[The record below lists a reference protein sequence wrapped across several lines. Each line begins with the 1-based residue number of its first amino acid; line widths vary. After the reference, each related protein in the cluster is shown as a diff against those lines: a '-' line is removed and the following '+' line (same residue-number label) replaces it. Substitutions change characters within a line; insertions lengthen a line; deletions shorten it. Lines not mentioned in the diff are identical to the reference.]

1 MKKIKKII
9 TASIAAL
16 TILSTASVT
25 ANAAW
30 KQNSTGWWY
39 TEGNT
44 WATGWRLINGNWYLF
59 DSNGYMKTGWQYNNG
74 NWYYLYSSGA
84 MAHSTTIDGY
94 YLNASGAWTNN
105 ATSSNSKAIKEGT
118 YKVGK
123 DIQAGEYLIKSTTGA
138 YYECNS
144 DSTGDYKSIIFNG
157 NISKGG
163 HEYITL
169 KEGECI
175 TLKRGE
181 MYTVVDAPSVIPTNG
196 LYANGMYKVGKD
208 IPAGEYLV
216 TSTDDTLSGYIA
228 VSTDSRHNV
237 KSIVTND
244 NFKGT
249 TYITVEDGQYLK
261 LSRAQ
266 IQK

>member
-94 YLNASGAWTNN
+94 YLNASGVWTTNT
-105 ATSSNSKAIKEGT
+105 TSSPSGAVNVLGFNS
-118 YKVGK
+118 
-123 DIQAGEYLIKSTTGA
+123 
-138 YYECNS
+138 
-144 DSTGDYKSIIFNG
+144 
-157 NISKGG
+157 
-163 HEYITL
+163 
-169 KEGECI
+169 
-175 TLKRGE
+175 
-181 MYTVVDAPSVIPTNG
+181 
-196 LYANGMYKVGKD
+196 
-208 IPAGEYLV
+208 
-216 TSTDDTLSGYIA
+216 
-228 VSTDSRHNV
+228 
-237 KSIVTND
+237 
-244 NFKGT
+244 
-249 TYITVEDGQYLK
+249 
-261 LSRAQ
+261 
-266 IQK
+266 

>member
-94 YLNASGAWTNN
+94 YLNASGAWTTNTTSSPSGAVN
-105 ATSSNSKAIKEGT
+105 TITTSSNKVYVSKNGVYHHTSDAHGMKESVEMTVDEAESNG
-118 YKVGK
+118 YKAC
-123 DIQAGEYLIKSTTGA
+123 QAKH
-138 YYECNS
+138 C
-144 DSTGDYKSIIFNG
+144 
-157 NISKGG
+157 
-163 HEYITL
+163 
-169 KEGECI
+169 
-175 TLKRGE
+175 
-181 MYTVVDAPSVIPTNG
+181 P
-196 LYANGMYKVGKD
+196 
-208 IPAGEYLV
+208 
-216 TSTDDTLSGYIA
+216 
-228 VSTDSRHNV
+228 
-237 KSIVTND
+237 
-244 NFKGT
+244 
-249 TYITVEDGQYLK
+249 
-261 LSRAQ
+261 
-266 IQK
+266 